1 MRALR
6 WSGVSFAIFSDSSMR
21 VVSVVELSTR
31 ESWLALPR
39 PIEPKLLDGS
49 IGFTRP
55 GRVLRL

>member
-31 ESWLALPR
+31 ESWLALPS